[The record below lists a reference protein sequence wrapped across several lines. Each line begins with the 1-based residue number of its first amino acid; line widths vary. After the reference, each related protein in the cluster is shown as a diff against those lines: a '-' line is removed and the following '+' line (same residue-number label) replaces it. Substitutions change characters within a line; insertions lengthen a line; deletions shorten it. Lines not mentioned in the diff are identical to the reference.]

1 MPILDNYKNMGKIII
16 TENQKKSIVNTVFK
30 YFDENFTPDVPW
42 DVAEKEIL
50 KYGDAP
56 TEYNL
61 HQDDSGYH
69 YYTYISCKTLEQ
81 SLGKDHDE
89 LCPYIDMS
97 YEDYSKLNK
106 IFGPI
111 WKSLFIDWFNSKMEN
126 VVIMDVFNMYH

>member
-1 MPILDNYKNMGKIII
+1 VLILDNYKNMGKIII

-69 YYTYISCKTLEQ
+69 YL
-81 SLGKDHDE
+81 
-89 LCPYIDMS
+89 S